1 MTVPPAAPAAPA
13 TARLLQAGAP
23 GLFVMLWA
31 TGFAM
36 ARLGLP
42 YAPPFTILLLRFM
55 AVVAVILPVS
65 LVTRAPWPASWR
77 QTAHVALVGVLLQ
90 TAYLGGVYAAIAA
103 GVPSGIS
110 ALIVGLQPVL
120 TATVVGPFLGER
132 VSARQW
138 LGLAL
143 GFAGVALV
151 LSEKLDFD
159 RAQSWGVL
167 FAAVGLVAI
176 TAATLYQKRFCGA
189 VDLRTGAVIQYVAA
203 TLSTLPI
210 VAWLGW
216 GQVRWTGE
224 FLFALGWLVLVLSL
238 GAVSILTWLIRCG
251 AASRV
256 TSLFYLVPPVAA
268 LMGWAMFGERLE
280 PPALLGMALAAAGV
294 ALVMRK

>member
-1 MTVPPAAPAAPA
+1 MSAPPVAPAAPV
-13 TARLLQAGAP
+13 TARLLQTGAP
-23 GLFVMLWA
+23 GLFVILWA
-31 TGFAM
+31 TGFAI
-36 ARLGLP
+36 AKLGLP
-42 YAPPFTILLLRFM
+42 YAPPFTILLLRFL

-65 LVTRAPWPASWR
+65 LATRAPWPASWR
-77 QTAHVALVGVLLQ
+77 QVGHVAVVGVLLQ
-90 TAYLGGVYAAIAA
+90 TAYLGGIYAAIAA

-110 ALIVGLQPVL
+110 ALIAGLQPVL

-132 VSARQW
+132 VSGRQW

-151 LSEKLDFD
+151 LGEKLDFAG
-159 RAQSWGVL
+159 AQSWGVL
-167 FAAVGLVAI
+167 FAVVGLVAI

-189 VDLRTGAVIQYVAA
+189 VDLRTSAVIQYAA
-203 TLSTLPI
+203 AASTTLPI
-210 VAWLGW
+210 VALLGW
-216 GQVRWTGE
+216 GQVQWTGA
-224 FLFALGWLVLVLSL
+224 FVFALGWLVLVLSL
-238 GAVSILTWLIRCG
+238 GAVSILTWLIRHG

-268 LMGWAMFGERLE
+268 LMGWVMFDERLA